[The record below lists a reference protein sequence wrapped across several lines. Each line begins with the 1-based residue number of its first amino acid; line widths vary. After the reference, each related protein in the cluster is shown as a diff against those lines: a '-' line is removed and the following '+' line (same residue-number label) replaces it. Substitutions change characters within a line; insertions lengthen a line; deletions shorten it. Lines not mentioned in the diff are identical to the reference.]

1 MRITEPVKYRIGAQQ
16 RETLASLAAT
26 LAEHDSPEL
35 SELIAAAI
43 AGDVPAG
50 AVADAVG
57 ISYSGLTSWINDAG
71 SDLTAARAAA
81 LPQVKRVTAAITL
94 GVATELL
101 PLPGDKLSAGLAV
114 LTRLVTLRDERDEAR
129 QVAVVLRGAITLA
142 GKGSSASDETIDSYQ
157 ITE

>member
-16 RETLASLAAT
+16 RETLAALAAT
-26 LAEHDSPEL
+26 LAEHDPPEL
-35 SELIAAAI
+35 AELIAAAM

-114 LTRLVTLRDERDEAR
+114 LTRLVSLRDERDDAR
-129 QVAVVLRGAITLA
+129 QAAVVLRGAITLA
-142 GKGSSASDETIDSYQ
+142 GKDSTASDETIDSYQ
-157 ITE
+157 HAE